1 MPRLFYSACFALHGR
16 DFGHLATLTF
26 LNMMQGELSPDEVV
40 RLRDHLNGVVED
52 LKQRLE
58 RGESDLRE
66 KWRREGERLRERQ
79 EEEKK
84 GIYTRQERDMAELR
98 YSVINI
104 CSQLSSKL
112 FYFTFQKQAPE
123 GGERTYDEADEADVR
138 DEAAPGEGARGDH
151 HQTQELTGFATFRR
165 QILVQKRGLCNT

>member
-1 MPRLFYSACFALHGR
+1 MKDIHNLFWFFCGKLSKFLLPRLLYSASFALHGR
-16 DFGHLATLTF
+16 DFGQLAILTA
-26 LNMMQGELSPDEVV
+26 LTMMQGELSPNEVV

-98 YSVINI
+98 CCTVNLSV
-104 CSQLSSKL
+104 
-112 FYFTFQKQAPE
+112 FYLLL
-123 GGERTYDEADEADVR
+123 YVY
-138 DEAAPGEGARGDH
+138 
-151 HQTQELTGFATFRR
+151 
-165 QILVQKRGLCNT
+165 

>member
-1 MPRLFYSACFALHGR
+1 
-16 DFGHLATLTF
+16 
-26 LNMMQGELSPDEVV
+26 MMQGELSPNEVV

-98 YSVINI
+98 YSTIIVNI
-104 CSQLSSKL
+104 SPLPLYVS
-112 FYFTFQKQAPE
+112 
-123 GGERTYDEADEADVR
+123 ADS
-138 DEAAPGEGARGDH
+138 
-151 HQTQELTGFATFRR
+151 
-165 QILVQKRGLCNT
+165 

>member
-1 MPRLFYSACFALHGR
+1 MPRLFTKPFFALHGR
-16 DFGHLATLTF
+16 DFGQLATLTA
-26 LNMMQGELSPDEVV
+26 LNMMQGELSPNEVV

-58 RGESDLRE
+58 RGENDLRE

-98 YSVINI
+98 YSAINI
-104 CSQLSSKL
+104 SHLL
-112 FYFTFQKQAPE
+112 VNV
-123 GGERTYDEADEADVR
+123 AD
-138 DEAAPGEGARGDH
+138 
-151 HQTQELTGFATFRR
+151 
-165 QILVQKRGLCNT
+165 C